1 MGNDAAFLTTLTSC
15 PTIRDSVERGIS
27 VERGTM
33 SLRESPVGGRRPTM
47 RDVAARAQVSFK
59 TVSRV
64 VNDEGGVSPLL
75 ERRVRKAIEELDF
88 RPNVGARI
96 LRRSDRR
103 TASIGL
109 LLEDV
114 ANPFSAAVQRAVEN
128 EADQR
133 GVVVYSASLD
143 EDPARERALT
153 KAFGARDVDGLL
165 LVPAGDDQSHLAA
178 ELRAGTAIVCLDRE
192 ANNLPVDSVIATN
205 EIGAAEGVRHLAASG
220 HRRIAFLGDRRTIAT
235 ARQRYAGYSE
245 ALRGSGLPLDPALV
259 VQDVRDT
266 GGADGAVTALLGRP
280 DPPTAFFTAQN
291 LVTVGAV
298 RALRRMGLEHAVAL
312 VGFDDFLLA
321 DLLRPAVTVVAQDP
335 AAIGRTAARL
345 LFARID
351 GDAGPPECRL
361 VPTTLIR
368 RGSGEIPPS

>member
-1 MGNDAAFLTTLTSC
+1 
-15 PTIRDSVERGIS
+15 
-27 VERGTM
+27 M
-33 SLRESPVGGRRPTM
+33 SHLPEPPSGGRRSTM

-75 ERRVRKAIEELDF
+75 ERRVRRAIDELDF

-114 ANPFSAAVQRAVEN
+114 ANPFSAAVQRAVEDVA
-128 EADQR
+128 EQR

-143 EDPARERALT
+143 EDPARERALA

-165 LVPAGDDQSHLAA
+165 LAPAGDDQSHLAA
-178 ELRAGTAIVCLDRE
+178 ELRAGTAIVCVDRE
-192 ANNLPVDSVIATN
+192 ARNLPVDSVITTN
-205 EIGAAEGVRHLAASG
+205 AVGAAEGVRHLAAAG
-220 HRRIAFLGDRRTIAT
+220 HRRIAFLGDRSTIAT
-235 ARQRYAGYSE
+235 AQQRFGGYRDTLH
-245 ALRGSGLPLDPALV
+245 ALGLPVDPALV
-259 VQDVRDT
+259 VHDVHDV
-266 GGADGAVTALLGRP
+266 GVADGAVTALLGRP
-280 DPPTAFFTAQN
+280 DPPTALFTAQN

-298 RALRRMGLEHAVAL
+298 RALRRLRLEHAVAL

-321 DLLRPAVTVVAQDP
+321 DLLSPGVTVVAQDP
-335 AAIGRTAARL
+335 TAIGRTAAAL
-345 LFARID
+345 LFARIG
-351 GDAGPPECRL
+351 GDTSPPECRV

-368 RGSGEIPPS
+368 RGSGEIPAA